1 MGYRIL
7 TKRGYDF
14 YEVSSAMQ
22 KAIRRGD
29 PDVAGYFAVEL
40 FESNYSNYLWER
52 LLIISAEDCWGVIT
66 QEILALKTACEMM
79 EKKITKGISRGRIFV
94 AKAIIILCQAK
105 KSRDADHLT
114 NFIVDEGMVD
124 EGKLERYLDEVREQ
138 NIDIP
143 EYAFDCHTLKG
154 RRMGKTKTAFWETEF
169 NALYP
174 RQTGLFDNFVI
185 ESKN

>member
-1 MGYRIL
+1 MGYRIS

-66 QEILALKTACEMM
+66 QEILALKT
-79 EKKITKGISRGRIFV
+79 
-94 AKAIIILCQAK
+94 
-105 KSRDADHLT
+105 
-114 NFIVDEGMVD
+114 
-124 EGKLERYLDEVREQ
+124 
-138 NIDIP
+138 
-143 EYAFDCHTLKG
+143 
-154 RRMGKTKTAFWETEF
+154 
-169 NALYP
+169 
-174 RQTGLFDNFVI
+174 
-185 ESKN
+185 